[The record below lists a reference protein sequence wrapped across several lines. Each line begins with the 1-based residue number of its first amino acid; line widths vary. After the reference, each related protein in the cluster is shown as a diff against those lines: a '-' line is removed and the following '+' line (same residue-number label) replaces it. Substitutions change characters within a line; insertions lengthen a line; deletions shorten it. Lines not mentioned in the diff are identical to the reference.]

1 MRNLILWLSVVLG
14 LIAGSI
20 NATSQSTTQAGPTG
34 CEYNTAVLDGVTQQ
48 TGPDELII
56 VIARLGPKDTKPNL
70 NNRRLHNVRSYLSEF
85 LTDSRVRRRPETL
98 VLAQGER
105 APDFGSVEF
114 YVEGKLFH
122 TLKLRPNADLSIANC
137 GWEPPENPCPRQMR
151 NLYPCKDKYARQLK

>member
-1 MRNLILWLSVVLG
+1 MRSLILCLIVL
-14 LIAGSI
+14 ISGSI
-20 NATSQSTTQAGPTG
+20 DCVSQSKTQPVPTG

-85 LTDSRVRRRPETL
+85 LTDSRVRRRPETI
-98 VLAQGER
+98 VLAEGER
-105 APDFGSVEF
+105 ASDYGSVEF

-122 TLKLRPNADLSIANC
+122 TLKLLPNSDLSLANC
-137 GWEPPENPCPRQMR
+137 AWEPPETPCPQRMR
-151 NLYPCKDKYARQLK
+151 NLYPCKDKYGRLLK